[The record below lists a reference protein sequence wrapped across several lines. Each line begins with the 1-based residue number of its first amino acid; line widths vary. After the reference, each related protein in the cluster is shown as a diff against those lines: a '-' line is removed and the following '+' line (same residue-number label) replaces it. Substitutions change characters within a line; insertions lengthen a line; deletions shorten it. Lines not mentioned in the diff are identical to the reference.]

1 MFLVHSFLY
10 SDSLAFLSGL
20 NHRMVLLLMLS
31 RSIMSDALQPHGVQH
46 TRLLCPSLSPGV
58 CSDLCPLSQWCHPT
72 ISSSVTPFSSCPQ
85 FFPASESFPMSWFFT
100 SDGQRIEASASAS
113 VLSMNIQGWF
123 PLVLTDLISFMS
135 KGLSGVFSSTIIWKH
150 QFFSAQPSL
159 WPNSHFHI
167 WLLEKP
173 SLWLFGPVS
182 AKWHICFVIHCLGLS

>member
-159 WPNSHFHI
+159 WSNSHNHTR
-167 WLLEKP
+167 LLGKP
-173 SLWLFGPVS
+173 
-182 AKWHICFVIHCLGLS
+182 